1 MSDQCNN
8 PEHDH
13 NGNEQDLFEAI
24 AEMETP
30 EEIAGAAIQI
40 FIAVAKISTQAG
52 LLNPMLIKGFEP
64 MKALSEKLGIQEITD
79 LVITTEMEVIGIIS
93 SMSKKDISKSKHPAG
108 KRKFWGNN

>member
-1 MSDQCNN
+1 MSDQSNN

-13 NGNEQDLFEAI
+13 DENEQDLFEAI

-30 EEIAGAAIQI
+30 EEIASATIQI
-40 FIAVAKISTQAG
+40 FIAVAKISTQLG

-64 MKALSEKLGIQEITD
+64 MKALSEKLGIEELND
-79 LVITTEMEVIGIIS
+79 LVITTEMEVMAIIS
-93 SMSKKDISKSKHPAG
+93 SMSEKDISKSKHPAG